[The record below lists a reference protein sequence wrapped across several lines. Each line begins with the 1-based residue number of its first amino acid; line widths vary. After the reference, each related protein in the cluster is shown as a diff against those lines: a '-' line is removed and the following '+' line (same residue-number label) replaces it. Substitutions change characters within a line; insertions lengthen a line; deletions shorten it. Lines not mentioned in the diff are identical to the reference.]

1 LLCCDKLKRVS
12 RQKRS
17 SFATDYLTK
26 KKMKLKL
33 TWCRCQS
40 LLFQKPKKITEMS
53 SLIPITMKTS
63 IFRFKNCLR
72 KVVIAVRDP

>member
-1 LLCCDKLKRVS
+1 M
-12 RQKRS
+12 
-17 SFATDYLTK
+17 SFVTDYLTK

-40 LLFQKPKKITEMS
+40 RLFQKPKKITEMS
-53 SLIPITMKTS
+53 SLNPITIKTS

-72 KVVIAVRDP
+72 KAMAAVRDP